1 MAMSVLE
8 FRPRFR
14 FESPLKP
21 EEVARR
27 IQQRVKEQ
35 NPHELWVKNA
45 HYHLTLSFPSKS
57 TEAWTPQMDINF
69 EDQPNGLTI
78 VRCLIGPSPGI
89 WMLFAAGYL
98 VLTLL
103 GLTGIT
109 LGLSQWTVGD
119 AAWGFWALPVA
130 AIGVVVMI
138 VLART
143 GHQRA
148 HDEMRVLKRFVDD
161 ALGCDC
167 FKLAEAQAA

>member
-1 MAMSVLE
+1 MSVLE

-21 EEVARR
+21 GEVAGR
-27 IQQRVKEQ
+27 IQQRVKEE
-35 NPHELWVKNA
+35 NPHGLWLKNA
-45 HYHLTLSFPSKS
+45 HYHLTLSFPSSS
-57 TEAWTPQMDINF
+57 TEAWSPQMDINF
-69 EDQPNGLTI
+69 EDLPNGLTLI
-78 VRCLIGPSPGI
+78 RCLIGPSPGI

-103 GLTGIT
+103 GLTGLT
-109 LGLSQWTVGD
+109 LGFSQLTVGD
-119 AAWGFWALPVA
+119 TPWGFWALPVA
-130 AIGVVVMI
+130 VIGVVVMV

-148 HDEMRVLKRFVDD
+148 HEEMRVLKRFVDD

>member
-1 MAMSVLE
+1 MAILE

-14 FESPLKP
+14 FESPLTP

-27 IQQRVKEQ
+27 IQQRVSGD
-35 NPHELWVKNA
+35 NPHGLWLKNA
-45 HYHLTLSFPSKS
+45 QYHLTLSFPSNS

-69 EDQPNGLTI
+69 EEQPNGLNL

-89 WMLFAAGYL
+89 WMLFAGGYL

-103 GLTGIT
+103 GLTGMT
-109 LGLSQWTVGD
+109 LGFSQWSLGSTP
-119 AAWGFWALPVA
+119 WGFWALPFA
-130 AIGVVVMI
+130 ALGVGALI
-138 VLART
+138 FLART

-148 HDEMRVLKRFVDD
+148 HGEMRVLKTFVDE

-167 FKLAEAQAA
+167 FKLAEAQAL

>member
-1 MAMSVLE
+1 MSMLE

-14 FESPLKP
+14 FESPLRP
-21 EEVARR
+21 DEVARR
-27 IQQRVKEQ
+27 IQQRVKDQ
-35 NPHELWVKNA
+35 NPQGLWVKNA
-45 HYHLTLSFPSKS
+45 HYHLTISFPSKS

-69 EDQPNGLTI
+69 EDLPNGNTLI
-78 VRCLIGPSPGI
+78 RCLIGPSPGI

-119 AAWGFWALPVA
+119 TPWGFWALPLA
-130 AIGVVVMI
+130 AVGVVVMV

-148 HDEMRVLKRFVDD
+148 HDEMRLLKRFVDE

-167 FKLAEAQAA
+167 FKLAEAQAP